1 MFVTSI
7 LIGCVLNAWN
17 MAASFS
23 KDEPTISIGSCW
35 DGATSTDMVVIKDG
49 KKMLIV
55 GFFR

>member
-1 MFVTSI
+1 
-7 LIGCVLNAWN
+7 

-23 KDEPTISIGSCW
+23 KDEPTISVGSCW
-35 DGATSTDMVVIKDG
+35 DGATSTETVVIKDG